1 MPLELTVSN
10 LFIGQNRIYLADT
23 DSTNNYARKLVRA
36 KMPIEGTVITT
47 EEQTHG
53 RGQRSNLW
61 ISEPKMNLT
70 CSYILRPVFLA
81 AKDQFLLSAS
91 VALAVFD
98 VVSMTLPDQ
107 DVKIKWPNDI
117 LIGQKKVAGILI
129 ENSLRGNMLDNSIV
143 GIGININ
150 QVSFPS
156 NLKATSLKTE
166 VKKTLSIDDVLTK
179 LNRCLERR
187 YLQIRSGGGQAAL
200 SSLNKNLFGFE
211 QERMLIIKGVQES
224 VLILGARPSGE
235 LQLQHQDGSNTLY
248 QHHEIEWLL

>member
-1 MPLELTVSN
+1 LTVSN
-10 LFIGQNRIYLADT
+10 LFIGQNRIHLADT
-23 DSTNNYARKLVRA
+23 DSTNNYARQLVRA

-47 EEQTHG
+47 DEQTNG
-53 RGQRSNLW
+53 RGQRSNSW
-61 ISEPKMNLT
+61 VSEPKKNLT
-70 CSYILRPVFLA
+70 CSYILRPAFLA

-98 VVSMTLPDQ
+98 LISEIAIEKE
-107 DVKIKWPNDI
+107 VKIKWPNDV
-117 LIGQKKVAGILI
+117 LVDQQKIAGILI
-129 ENSLRGNMLDNSIV
+129 ENSLRGNTLDHSIV

-150 QVSFPS
+150 QVNFPS
-156 NLKATSLKTE
+156 EMNASSLKTE
-166 VKKTLSIDDVLTK
+166 VKKTLPIDDVLVK
-179 LNRCLERR
+179 LNSYLEKR

-200 SSLNKNLFGFE
+200 SSLNQNLFGFE
-211 QERMLIIKGVQES
+211 QERKLIIKGVQES